1 VSPVFPVYYRR
12 VVVGPVQLE
21 TLELLQSDGP
31 KLSLAFFEG
40 LADRYAVPQT
50 LAKVRP
56 RISGSCCGAGP
67 LVVDLLIRSHC
78 VANASHRALLVKP
91 CWLLSAGSA
100 RSRVR
105 CRAFEN
111 FASKPGPSPLTTR
124 WWRLEL
130 HRVCTRL
137 LLCAAASPLFLVTV
151 SAFQSQK
158 RSLRCWRQ
166 TWEVNNRACQ
176 RFRINSK

>member
-1 VSPVFPVYYRR
+1 MVPC
-12 VVVGPVQLE
+12 QLE

-56 RISGSCCGAGP
+56 RISGSCCGATGP
-67 LVVDLLIRSHC
+67 LVVDLLMRSHC
-78 VANASHRALLVKP
+78 VATASHRALLVKP

-111 FASKPGPSPLTTR
+111 FTSKPGPSPLTTR

-130 HRVCTRL
+130 HRVCTRP

-151 SAFQSQK
+151 SAFQIFTI
-158 RSLRCWRQ
+158 SLK
-166 TWEVNNRACQ
+166 
-176 RFRINSK
+176 F